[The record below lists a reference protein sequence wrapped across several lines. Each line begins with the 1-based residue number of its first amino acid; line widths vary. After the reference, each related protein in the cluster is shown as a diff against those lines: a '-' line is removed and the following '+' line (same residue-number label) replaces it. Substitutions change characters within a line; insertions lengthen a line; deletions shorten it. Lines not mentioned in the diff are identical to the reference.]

1 MLVFLLLTSMFHQG
15 LTVVGYGDNFI
26 TAFPENIGFFYPSGT
41 IKHLRVTALHDNT
54 NIKVFYKNTQK
65 DQKIPKSGQTTSVVF
80 PTSAEINQL
89 GSSILSVRIT
99 SDKNITVVSINQR
112 AGSTQS
118 YVVQPTVNLGTNY
131 LIPLLDYPEY
141 LESFNLPR
149 LVSTTMRYSSF
160 KLLIINAVD
169 SQNDVTIVK
178 QTSTSGTHEQET
190 FSMDSY
196 QLVQLQTNGSVLRVK
211 SSKEI
216 AVILT
221 HPCVE
226 TQSCNC
232 NMVINQI
239 LPSKF
244 QGRSFIV
251 PSIFNNSET
260 KLLMLSENTSSL
272 FHNGNQLQATP
283 STLLPFSELQKSQL
297 VNATERV
304 SLRLFSPGVIVE
316 LIPETMFFACF
327 LLQFS
332 STNGKVLVIAET
344 DSKDDVHTHSGL
356 LSASD
361 WTEIAGTNYSS
372 AVVTIQDQIAT
383 IWHPTSRI
391 GVYMLEHM
399 SAKVMFGG
407 PAIPINEKPDLHG
420 CVLVPGAFAIGKDP
434 LTWKKS
440 REYCMNNGNQ
450 FACPITKSVLKD
462 MADNLTK
469 EDGDGWIGLR
479 RSLLTTDWYWQEEY
493 EPPISVNYIHWD
505 DRHPLDV
512 LKGLCT
518 SVSLDPKN
526 DFKWHSARCCDE
538 KKPVCYKRPT
548 YLNPSQQLLEMY
560 V

>member
-1 MLVFLLLTSMFHQG
+1 MLVFLLLASMFYQG
-15 LTVVGYGDNFI
+15 LTVVSYGDNFI
-26 TAFPENIGFFYPSGT
+26 TAFPENLGFFYPSGT
-41 IKHLRVTALHDNT
+41 MNYLRVTALYDST
-54 NIKVFYKNTQK
+54 NFTVFYQNRQIV
-65 DQKIPKSGQTTSVVF
+65 QHIPKSGQTVSVVF
-80 PTSAEINQL
+80 PTSAEIYQL
-89 GSSILSVRIT
+89 GSSLLSVRIT
-99 SDKNITVVSINQR
+99 SDKNITVVSVSNR

-118 YVVQPTVNLGTNY
+118 HVIQPTVNLGTNY
-131 LIPLLDYPEY
+131 LIPLLDYPGY
-141 LESFNLPR
+141 LESFNLTS
-149 LVSTTMRYSSF
+149 LVSTAIRYSSF

-169 SQNDVTIVK
+169 SQNSVTLVK
-178 QTSTSGTHEQET
+178 QTSTSGIQNET

-232 NMVINQI
+232 NLVINQI
-239 LPSKF
+239 IPTKF

-272 FHNGNQLQATP
+272 FHNGNQLQASP
-283 STLLPFSELQKSQL
+283 STLLPFPDLQKSQL
-297 VNATERV
+297 VNATEQV

-332 STNGKVLVIAET
+332 STNGKALVIAET
-344 DSKDDVHTHSGL
+344 DSKDDVHTHNGL

-361 WTEIAGTNYSS
+361 WTAIAGTNYSS
-372 AVVTIQDQIAT
+372 AVVTIPDQIAT

-420 CVLVPGAFAIGKDP
+420 CMLVPGAFAIGKDP
-434 LTWKKS
+434 LSWTES
-440 REYCMNNGNQ
+440 REYCINKANQ

-505 DRHPLDV
+505 DGHPLNV

-526 DFKWHSARCCDE
+526 DFKWQSARCCDK
-538 KKPVCYKRPT
+538 KKPVCYKRPA
-548 YLNPSQQLLEMY
+548 YLIPSQQLL
-560 V
+560 VLNV

>member
-41 IKHLRVTALHDNT
+41 MNYLKVTALHNST
-54 NIKVFYKNTQK
+54 SFTVFYNGTQ
-65 DQKIPKSGQTTSVVF
+65 QEQYIPNPGQTMSVVL
-80 PTSAEINQL
+80 PKSAEIYQL
-89 GSSILSVRIT
+89 GSSFLSVRIT
-99 SDKNITVVSINQR
+99 SDKNITVVSISQR
-112 AGSTQS
+112 EGSIQS
-118 YVVQPTVNLGTNY
+118 HVVQPTVNLGTNY
-131 LIPLLDYPEY
+131 LIPLLDYPGY
-141 LESFNLPR
+141 LESFNLPM
-149 LVSTTMRYSSF
+149 LDSTTRYSSF
-160 KLLIINAVD
+160 KLLIINAVH
-169 SQNDVTIVK
+169 SQNSVTIVK
-178 QTSTSGTHEQET
+178 QTSASDIRNET
-190 FSMDSY
+190 FSMDPY
-196 QLVQLQTNGSVLRVK
+196 QLVQFQTNGSVLRVK

-216 AVILT
+216 AVMLT

-226 TQSCNC
+226 TESCNC

-239 LPSKF
+239 LPSQF

-251 PSIFNNSET
+251 PSIFNSSET

-283 STLLPFSELQKSQL
+283 STLLPISDLQKSQL
-297 VNATERV
+297 INATEQV

-332 STNGKVLVIAET
+332 STNGKALVIAQT
-344 DSKDDVHTHSGL
+344 DSKDDVRTHNGL

-361 WTEIAGTNYSS
+361 WTAIAGTNYSS
-372 AVVTIQDQIAT
+372 VVVTIQDQIAT

-391 GVYMLEHM
+391 GVYMLEDM
-399 SAKVMFGG
+399 SANVMFGG

-420 CVLVPGAFAIGKDP
+420 CVLVPGAFAIGKDT

-440 REYCMNNGNQ
+440 REYCMINGNQ
-450 FACPITKSVLKD
+450 FACPVTKSVLKD

-493 EPPISVNYIHWD
+493 ESPNSVNYVHWKD
-505 DRHPLDV
+505 GHPLGV

-526 DFKWHSARCCDE
+526 DFKWQSARCCDK
-538 KKPVCYKRPT
+538 KKPVCYKRPV
-548 YLNPSQQLLEMY
+548 YLNPSQQLLVTY
-560 V
+560 I

>member
-1 MLVFLLLTSMFHQG
+1 MLVFLLLASMFHQG

-41 IKHLRVTALHDNT
+41 MNYLKVTALHKNT
-54 NIKVFYKNTQK
+54 SFTVFYNGTQQ
-65 DQKIPKSGQTTSVVF
+65 DQYIPNSGQTMSVVF
-80 PTSAEINQL
+80 PKSAEIYQL
-89 GSSILSVRIT
+89 GSSFLSVRIT
-99 SDKNITVVSINQR
+99 SDKNITVVSISQR
-112 AGSTQS
+112 EGSIQS
-118 YVVQPTVNLGTNY
+118 HVVQPTVNLGTNY
-131 LIPLLDYPEY
+131 LIPLLDYRGY
-141 LESFNLPR
+141 LESFDLPR
-149 LVSTTMRYSSF
+149 LDNTTMRYSSF

-169 SQNDVTIVK
+169 SQNNVTIVK
-178 QTSTSGTHEQET
+178 QTSASDIRNET
-190 FSMDSY
+190 FSMDPY
-196 QLVQLQTNGSVLRVK
+196 QLVQFQTNGSVLRVK
-211 SSKEI
+211 SGKEI
-216 AVILT
+216 AVMLT

-239 LPSKF
+239 LPSQF

-251 PSIFNNSET
+251 PSIFNSSET
-260 KLLMLSENTSSL
+260 KLLVLSENTSSL

-283 STLLPFSELQKSQL
+283 STFLPISELQKSQL
-297 VNATERV
+297 INATEQV
-304 SLRLFSPGVIVE
+304 SLRLFSPGIIVE

-332 STNGKVLVIAET
+332 STNGKALVIAET
-344 DSKDDVHTHSGL
+344 DSKDDVHTHNGL
-356 LSASD
+356 LSVSD
-361 WTEIAGTNYSS
+361 WTAIAGTNYSS
-372 AVVTIQDQIAT
+372 VVVTIQDQIAT

-391 GVYMLEHM
+391 GVYMLEDM

-420 CVLVPGAFAIGKDP
+420 CVVVPGAFAIGKDT

-440 REYCMNNGNQ
+440 REYCMINGNQ
-450 FACPITKSVLKD
+450 FACPVTKSVLKD

-493 EPPISVNYIHWD
+493 EPPISVNYVHWKD
-505 DRHPLDV
+505 GHPLGV

-526 DFKWHSARCCDE
+526 YFKWKSARCCDK
-538 KKPVCYKRPT
+538 KKPVCYKRPV
-548 YLNPSQQLLEMY
+548 YLNPSQQLLVTY
-560 V
+560 I